1 MDDPGS
7 FVTDGM
13 FYMIGKTIKSIFTSN
28 KWHLYSTSEREVM
41 DILVEGVQ
49 AIMELRWIK
58 NKNVQILHKCNL

>member
-28 KWHLYSTSEREVM
+28 KWHLCSTSEREVT

-49 AIMELRWIK
+49 AIMELRRIK